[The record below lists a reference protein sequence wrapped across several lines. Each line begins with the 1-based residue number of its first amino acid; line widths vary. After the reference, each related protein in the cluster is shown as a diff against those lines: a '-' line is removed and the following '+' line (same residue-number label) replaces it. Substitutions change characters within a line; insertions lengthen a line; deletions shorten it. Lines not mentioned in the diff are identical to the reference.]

1 MKHAKRKKPPK
12 LARLLG
18 SAVGGTPK
26 PVAFV
31 LAGHNGSGK
40 STLWKER
47 LSPSLK
53 IPLVNADR
61 LTASILPE
69 RELKTGKM
77 PRWAENLR
85 DKDDRWQRL
94 SQDAVRALVHLIM
107 ANRMPFATETV
118 FSHWKEREDGTVES
132 KADLIC
138 ELQTAG
144 YYVVL
149 IFVGLVSS
157 AISALRVVQRS
168 REGGHSVP
176 LDKIVARFPRTQKA
190 IGHAAPIADM
200 TIMFDNSFDERRAF
214 SLVRVQQGKTVL
226 FDCRDV
232 AFVASKDLRRVA
244 TRWLQCVVGE
254 WEAVGA
260 TKKAKGR
267 GRRRKSNAR

>member
-1 MKHAKRKKPPK
+1 MAS
-12 LARLLG
+12 LLRG
-18 SAVGGTPK
+18 AVGGTRK

-69 RELKTGKM
+69 RELKTGKL
-77 PRWAENLR
+77 PKWAENLR

-118 FSHWKEREDGTVES
+118 FSHWKEHEDGTVES
-132 KADLIC
+132 KADLIH
-138 ELQTAG
+138 ELQSAG

-157 AISALRVVQRS
+157 AISALRVIQRS

-176 LDKIVARFPRTQKA
+176 LDKIVSRFPRTQRA

-200 TIMFDNSFDERRAF
+200 AIMFDNSFDERRAF

-226 FDCRDV
+226 FDCRDLGFAV
-232 AFVASKDLRRVA
+232 SKDLRRVA
-244 TRWLQCVVGE
+244 TRWLRSVVGE
-254 WEAVGA
+254 W
-260 TKKAKGR
+260 KAGEVASKANRR
-267 GRRRKSNAR
+267 GRRQSNPH